1 MRFGAWEVTCFQG
14 GRFRLDGGA
23 MFGTVPKVI
32 WSRLMPPDADNRIF
46 MTTNVLLGVGE
57 VAGRR
62 RVVLVETGCGWKGD
76 ATFRE
81 RLALED
87 AEALL
92 RGLAGRGITPGD
104 VTDVVLSHL
113 HLDHAGGATQR
124 DAAGN
129 LAPTFPNARHRVQAQ
144 ELRDALNPPLRA
156 RASYLRD
163 DFLPLLEAGLLE
175 TVEGEAELLP
185 GLSVRPLPG
194 HNRGNQGVMFEGEGR
209 RILYAG
215 DLIPTRHHLQP
226 TWAMAYDLDVNT
238 CVETRIRLLEE
249 WSATGDLL
257 VLDHEIEQPVGRV
270 RKDSKGRYGWEP
282 IESLV

>member
-1 MRFGAWEVTCFQG
+1 MRFGAWEVDWFQG

-32 WSRLMPPDADNRIF
+32 WSRLMPPDEENRIF
-46 MTTNVLLGVGE
+46 MTTNAMLGVGILE
-57 VAGRR
+57 GRR

-76 ATFRE
+76 ATFQE
-81 RLALED
+81 RLAIED
-87 AEALL
+87 PEGLL
-92 RGLAGRGITPGD
+92 RGLSERGFMPED

-113 HLDHAGGATQR
+113 HLDHAGGATQW
-124 DAAGN
+124 DAGGR
-129 LAPTFPNARHRVQAQ
+129 LVPTFPKARHWVQAQ
-144 ELRDALNPPLRA
+144 ELRDALEPPLRA
-156 RASYLRD
+156 RASYLRED
-163 DFLPLLEAGLLE
+163 VLPLLEAGLLE

-185 GLSVRPLPG
+185 GLSVCPLPG
-194 HNRGNQGVMFEGEGR
+194 HNRGNQGVVFEGGGH

-249 WSATGDLL
+249 WCGSEDILL
-257 VLDHEIEQPVGRV
+257 LDHEIEHPAGRV
-270 RKDSKGRYGWEP
+270 RKDSKGRYVWEP
-282 IESLV
+282 VSA